1 MPHYRLVFPS
11 DIMIE
16 NTETAQYGGSDKILE
31 VGDVIEH
38 GGKRWRVEQTHKRS
52 SRLTERPPT

>member
-16 NTETAQYGGSDKILE
+16 NTETAQYESDKILE

-38 GGKRWRVEQTHKRS
+38 GGKRWRVERS
-52 SRLTERPPT
+52 INGQPAYGRPPT